1 MELRFLHLYPDLMNL
16 YGSWGN
22 LAILRRH
29 LEDMG
34 NTVTV
39 ETLHPGDAMDFSG
52 ADFVFVGAGTERSQK
67 AAIEDLVR
75 FGKELRAAVDDG
87 VAMLFC
93 GTAMQMLGQSVTDA
107 AGKYYMGLR
116 VGAFSSQQGKK
127 RFVGDV
133 YGHTDLYEEPVVGF
147 MNSCTL
153 VSGIVT
159 PLVTKLA
166 LGYGN
171 EKEQGPEGFRKNNV
185 FASELTGPLLVKNPP
200 LLRHVISAI
209 YGRRGEALPEQ
220 LPIYRMEEEAYA
232 TACRELLARLE
243 ADKAH

>member
-1 MELRFLHLYPDLMNL
+1 
-16 YGSWGN
+16 
-22 LAILRRH
+22 
-29 LEDMG
+29 
-34 NTVTV
+34 
-39 ETLHPGDAMDFSG
+39 
-52 ADFVFVGAGTERSQK
+52 
-67 AAIEDLVR
+67 
-75 FGKELRAAVDDG
+75 
-87 VAMLFC
+87 
-93 GTAMQMLGQSVTDA
+93 
-107 AGKYYMGLR
+107 
-116 VGAFSSQQGKK
+116 
-127 RFVGDV
+127 
-133 YGHTDLYEEPVVGF
+133 
-147 MNSCTL
+147 

-209 YGRRGEALPEQ
+209 YNRRGEELPE